1 MDAQFNNPNNGSEN
15 NQNNDNPQA
24 ENGVLNK
31 EQTSPAGNG
40 TSEQQQAGQGAY
52 FQTQTSFAGNT
63 AYNNGQPSFAA
74 QKTKNQPQTLFASN
88 EDFNNPQAGYAA
100 QKYAA
105 QENQSQPQTTL
116 AGNEDFNNPQAGQET
131 QNQPQTSFAGDT
143 AYNNAQTEFAD
154 QKYAAQKYVSYLPY
168 GFTPKTFEEKKGI
181 RKAALITGLSVLIL
195 MGVSFFW
202 ATAYFFVMGRLGI
215 DYNRALEI
223 VSDPAV
229 MQVVQIIISTLMF
242 SVPFIIV
249 FKANRISISETVPL
263 GKPKKGNRLAMFFI
277 GLSLCAFANIANSY
291 AGYFFSS
298 FGINYNVDYG
308 ENPSGIFGF
317 LLSFLATAVVP
328 AFMEEFA
335 CRGLIMGILR
345 KYGDGFAVL
354 MTAAVFGL
362 MHGNFDQM
370 PFAFMVGLA
379 LGYIVVQT
387 NSLWIA
393 VAVHAA
399 NNFVSVA
406 FTYLLSPLSADI
418 QNLIYSLYLMAALGI
433 GIAAA
438 AVSGKKILSF
448 SPETTESS
456 FSKKCRWFISSPVI
470 IIFAVVCVLQSLL
483 YFS

>member
-52 FQTQTSFAGNT
+52 SQT
-63 AYNNGQPSFAA
+63 
-74 QKTKNQPQTLFASN
+74 
-88 EDFNNPQAGYAA
+88 
-100 QKYAA
+100 
-105 QENQSQPQTTL
+105 
-116 AGNEDFNNPQAGQET
+116 
-131 QNQPQTSFAGDT
+131 QTSFAGDT
-143 AYNNAQTEFAD
+143 AYNNGQTAFAAQENQNNPQTPFAGNSTYNNV
-154 QKYAAQKYVSYLPY
+154 QTSFASQKYVSFLPY

-277 GLSLCAFANIANSY
+277 GLSLCAFANIANTY
-291 AGYFFSS
+291 AGYFFSG

-308 ENPSGIFGF
+308 DNPTGIFGF

>member
-1 MDAQFNNPNNGSEN
+1 M
-15 NQNNDNPQA
+15 
-24 ENGVLNK
+24 
-31 EQTSPAGNG
+31 
-40 TSEQQQAGQGAY
+40 
-52 FQTQTSFAGNT
+52 
-63 AYNNGQPSFAA
+63 
-74 QKTKNQPQTLFASN
+74 
-88 EDFNNPQAGYAA
+88 
-100 QKYAA
+100 
-105 QENQSQPQTTL
+105 
-116 AGNEDFNNPQAGQET
+116 
-131 QNQPQTSFAGDT
+131 
-143 AYNNAQTEFAD
+143 
-154 QKYAAQKYVSYLPY
+154 SYLPY

-393 VAVHAA
+393 VAVHGT

-456 FSKKCRWFISSPVI
+456 FSKKCKWFISSPVI

>member
-1 MDAQFNNPNNGSEN
+1 MDSQFNNPNNVPEN
-15 NQNNDNPQA
+15 NQNYVDPQA
-24 ENGVLNK
+24 ENGVLNR
-31 EQTSPAGNG
+31 EQA
-40 TSEQQQAGQGAY
+40 
-52 FQTQTSFAGNT
+52 SFAGNK
-63 AYNNGQPSFAA
+63 AF
-74 QKTKNQPQTLFASN
+74 
-88 EDFNNPQAGYAA
+88 E
-100 QKYAA
+100 
-105 QENQSQPQTTL
+105 QE
-116 AGNEDFNNPQAGQET
+116 QAGQEAYSQT
-131 QNQPQTSFAGDT
+131 QTPLAGDT
-143 AYNNAQTEFAD
+143 AYNNRQTAFAAQENQNNPQTPFAGNSTYNNV
-154 QKYAAQKYVSYLPY
+154 QTSFATQENQNNPQTSFAGEKTYGNSEAWFASQKYVRYLPY

-181 RKAALITGLSVLIL
+181 RKAALIIGLSVLIL

-202 ATAYFFVMGRLGI
+202 ATAYFFIMGRLGI

-249 FKANRISISETVPL
+249 FKANHISISETVPL

-291 AGYFFSS
+291 AGYFFSG

-317 LLSFLATAVVP
+317 LLSFLATAIVP

-345 KYGDGFAVL
+345 RYGDGFAIL
-354 MTAAVFGL
+354 MTATVFGL

-379 LGYIVVQT
+379 LGFIVVQT

-393 VAVHAA
+393 VAVHGT

-418 QNLIYSLYLMAALGI
+418 QNLIYSVYLMVALGL

-438 AVSGKKILSF
+438 TVSGKEILSF

-456 FSKKCRWFISSPVI
+456 FSKKCKWFITSPVI

-483 YFS
+483 YFT

>member
-1 MDAQFNNPNNGSEN
+1 MDAQFNNPNNEPVN
-15 NQNNDNPQA
+15 NRNGENPQA
-24 ENGVLNK
+24 ENEFLNK
-31 EQTSPAGNG
+31 EQTSFTGNG
-40 TSEQQQAGQGAY
+40 DFEQKQAGQV
-52 FQTQTSFAGNT
+52 
-63 AYNNGQPSFAA
+63 
-74 QKTKNQPQTLFASN
+74 
-88 EDFNNPQAGYAA
+88 
-100 QKYAA
+100 
-105 QENQSQPQTTL
+105 NQSNSQTT
-116 AGNEDFNNPQAGQET
+116 
-131 QNQPQTSFAGDT
+131 FAGDT

-181 RKAALITGLSVLIL
+181 RKAALIIGLSVLIL

-202 ATAYFFVMGRLGI
+202 ATAYFFIMGRLGI

-277 GLSLCAFANIANSY
+277 GLSLCAFANIANTY
-291 AGYFFSS
+291 TGYFFSG

-308 ENPSGIFGF
+308 DNPTGIFGF

>member
-1 MDAQFNNPNNGSEN
+1 MDAQFNNPNNRSEN
-15 NQNNDNPQA
+15 NPNNDNPQA
-24 ENGVLNK
+24 ENGVLNRK
-31 EQTSPAGNG
+31 QASLNENEEYSN
-40 TSEQQQAGQGAY
+40 QQA
-52 FQTQTSFAGNT
+52 
-63 AYNNGQPSFAA
+63 A
-74 QKTKNQPQTLFASN
+74 QV
-88 EDFNNPQAGYAA
+88 
-100 QKYAA
+100 
-105 QENQSQPQTTL
+105 NQS
-116 AGNEDFNNPQAGQET
+116 N
-131 QNQPQTSFAGDT
+131 PQTSFAGDT
-143 AYNNAQTEFAD
+143 AYNNGQTGYAD
-154 QKYAAQKYVSYLPY
+154 QKYAAQKTENQTQTSFASNENFNNPQAGYADQKYAAQETQSHEGNLFAGEKRYGNSEAWCAAQKYVSFLPY

-181 RKAALITGLSVLIL
+181 RKAALIIGLSVLIL

-242 SVPFIIV
+242 SLPFIIV
-249 FKANRISISETVPL
+249 FKANHINISETVPL

-308 ENPSGIFGF
+308 ENPTGIFGF
-317 LLSFLATAVVP
+317 LLSFLATAIVP
-328 AFMEEFA
+328 ALMEEFA

-354 MTAAVFGL
+354 MTAVVFGL

-393 VAVHAA
+393 VAVHGT

-456 FSKKCRWFISSPVI
+456 FSKKCKWFISSPVI

>member
-1 MDAQFNNPNNGSEN
+1 MDAQFNNPNNEPVN
-15 NQNNDNPQA
+15 NRNGENPQA
-24 ENGVLNK
+24 ENEFLNK
-31 EQTSPAGNG
+31 EQTPPAGNG

-52 FQTQTSFAGNT
+52 SQTQTSFAGNT

-74 QKTKNQPQTLFASN
+74 QENQ
-88 EDFNNPQAGYAA
+88 NNPQT
-100 QKYAA
+100 
-105 QENQSQPQTTL
+105 PF
-116 AGNEDFNNPQAGQET
+116 AGNST
-131 QNQPQTSFAGDT
+131 
-143 AYNNAQTEFAD
+143 YNNVQSSF
-154 QKYAAQKYVSYLPY
+154 AAQKYVSYLPY

>member
-15 NQNNDNPQA
+15 NPNNDNPQA
-24 ENGVLNK
+24 ENEFLNK
-31 EQTSPAGNG
+31 EQTPPAGNG

-52 FQTQTSFAGNT
+52 SQTQTSFA
-63 AYNNGQPSFAA
+63 
-74 QKTKNQPQTLFASN
+74 
-88 EDFNNPQAGYAA
+88 
-100 QKYAA
+100 A
-105 QENQSQPQTTL
+105 QENQNNPQTTL
-116 AGNEDFNNPQAGQET
+116 AGNSTYNNV
-131 QNQPQTSFAGDT
+131 QTSFAAQENQNNPQTPFAGNST
-143 AYNNAQTEFAD
+143 YNNVQSSF
-154 QKYAAQKYVSYLPY
+154 AAQKYVSYLPY

-317 LLSFLATAVVP
+317 LLSFLATAIVP

-335 CRGLIMGILR
+335 CRGVIMGILR

-354 MTAAVFGL
+354 MTAVVFGL

-456 FSKKCRWFISSPVI
+456 FSKKCKWFISSPVI

>member
-1 MDAQFNNPNNGSEN
+1 MDAQFNNPNNEPVN
-15 NQNNDNPQA
+15 NRNGENPQA
-24 ENGVLNK
+24 ENEFLNK
-31 EQTSPAGNG
+31 EQTPPAGNG

-52 FQTQTSFAGNT
+52 SQTQTSFAGNT

-74 QKTKNQPQTLFASN
+74 QENQ
-88 EDFNNPQAGYAA
+88 NNPQTPFAGNSTYNNV
-100 QKYAA
+100 QTSFAA
-105 QENQSQPQTTL
+105 QENQ
-116 AGNEDFNNPQAGQET
+116 NNPQTPFAGNST
-131 QNQPQTSFAGDT
+131 YNNVQTSFAAQENQNNPQTPFAGNT
-143 AYNNAQTEFAD
+143 VYNNAQTAFAS
-154 QKYAAQKYVSYLPY
+154 QKYVSYLPY

-456 FSKKCRWFISSPVI
+456 FSKKCKWFISSPVI

>member
-1 MDAQFNNPNNGSEN
+1 MDAQFNNPNNEPVN
-15 NQNNDNPQA
+15 NRNGENPQA
-24 ENGVLNK
+24 ENEFLNK
-31 EQTSPAGNG
+31 EQTPPAGNG

-52 FQTQTSFAGNT
+52 SQTQTSFAGNT
-63 AYNNGQPSFAA
+63 AYNNA
-74 QKTKNQPQTLFASN
+74 QTAF
-88 EDFNNPQAGYAA
+88 
-100 QKYAA
+100 AA
-105 QENQSQPQTTL
+105 QENQSQPQTPF

-131 QNQPQTSFAGDT
+131 QNQPQTPFAGDT

-249 FKANRISISETVPL
+249 FKANHISISETVPL

-277 GLSLCAFANIANSY
+277 GLSLCAFANIANTN
-291 AGYFFSS
+291 AGYFFSG

-308 ENPSGIFGF
+308 DNPTGIFGF

-354 MTAAVFGL
+354 MTAVVFGL

-438 AVSGKKILSF
+438 AISGKKILSF

-456 FSKKCRWFISSPVI
+456 FSKKCKWFISSPVI

>member
-1 MDAQFNNPNNGSEN
+1 MDAQFNNPNNEPVN
-15 NQNNDNPQA
+15 NRNGENPQA
-24 ENGVLNK
+24 ENGFLNK
-31 EQTSPAGNG
+31 EQTPPAGNG

-52 FQTQTSFAGNT
+52 SQTQTSFAAQENQNNPQTTLAGNSTYNNVQTSFAAQENQNNPQTPFAGNT
-63 AYNNGQPSFAA
+63 AYNN
-74 QKTKNQPQTLFASN
+74 
-88 EDFNNPQAGYAA
+88 
-100 QKYAA
+100 
-105 QENQSQPQTTL
+105 
-116 AGNEDFNNPQAGQET
+116 
-131 QNQPQTSFAGDT
+131 
-143 AYNNAQTEFAD
+143 AQTAF
-154 QKYAAQKYVSYLPY
+154 AAQKYVSYLPY

-354 MTAAVFGL
+354 MTAVVFGL

-456 FSKKCRWFISSPVI
+456 FSKKCKWFISSPVI

>member
-1 MDAQFNNPNNGSEN
+1 MDAQFKNPNNEPAD
-15 NQNNDNPQA
+15 NQNYDNPQA
-24 ENGVLNK
+24 ENEFLNK
-31 EQTSPAGNG
+31 EQTSFTGNG
-40 TSEQQQAGQGAY
+40 DFEQKQAGQV
-52 FQTQTSFAGNT
+52 
-63 AYNNGQPSFAA
+63 
-74 QKTKNQPQTLFASN
+74 
-88 EDFNNPQAGYAA
+88 
-100 QKYAA
+100 
-105 QENQSQPQTTL
+105 NQSNSQT
-116 AGNEDFNNPQAGQET
+116 P
-131 QNQPQTSFAGDT
+131 FAGDT

-154 QKYAAQKYVSYLPY
+154 QKTQNQPQTPFAGNSTYNNVQTSFAAQENQNNPQTPFAGNTVYNNAQTSFASQKYVSFLPY

-393 VAVHAA
+393 VAVHGT

-438 AVSGKKILSF
+438 AVSGKKILNF

>member
-1 MDAQFNNPNNGSEN
+1 MDAQFNNPNNGFEN
-15 NQNNDNPQA
+15 NPNNDNPQA
-24 ENGVLNK
+24 EKEVLNR
-31 EQTSPAGNG
+31 EQASFAGNKAF
-40 TSEQQQAGQGAY
+40 EQEQAGQEAY
-52 FQTQTSFAGNT
+52 FQTQT
-63 AYNNGQPSFAA
+63 P
-74 QKTKNQPQTLFASN
+74 L
-88 EDFNNPQAGYAA
+88 
-100 QKYAA
+100 
-105 QENQSQPQTTL
+105 
-116 AGNEDFNNPQAGQET
+116 
-131 QNQPQTSFAGDT
+131 AGDT
-143 AYNNAQTEFAD
+143 AYNNRQTAFAAQENQNNPQTPFAGNSTYNIV
-154 QKYAAQKYVSYLPY
+154 QTSFAAQKYVSYLPY

-181 RKAALITGLSVLIL
+181 RKAALIIGLSVLIL

-202 ATAYFFVMGRLGI
+202 ATAYFFIMGRLGI

-242 SVPFIIV
+242 SLPFIIV

-291 AGYFFSS
+291 AGYFFSG

-308 ENPSGIFGF
+308 DNPTGVFGF
-317 LLSFLATAVVP
+317 LLSFLATAIVP

-345 KYGDGFAVL
+345 RYGDGFAIL
-354 MTAAVFGL
+354 MTAVVFGL

-379 LGYIVVQT
+379 LGFIVVQT

-393 VAVHAA
+393 IAVHSA

-406 FTYLLSPLSADI
+406 FSYLLSPLSADI
-418 QNLIYSLYLMAALGI
+418 QNLIYSVYLMVALGL

-438 AVSGKKILSF
+438 TVSGKEILSF

-456 FSKKCRWFISSPVI
+456 FSKKCKWFITSPVI

-483 YFS
+483 YFT